1 MKIGLVLCMAIW
13 LSPVLALASPQASGV
28 PSDGKISFDIFR
40 SGKKLGTHSVAFHQD
55 ADTTGVKIKIN
66 MTYQLG
72 PVTLFRYAHTNT
84 EVWRNNKPVSL
95 QSETNDDGTP
105 HFVEAAWQAST
116 LKVKTDTQSFDT
128 TSSVLATSY
137 WNKDMLRAKKLLNSQ
152 TGELM
157 PIRTEYKG
165 RATVV
170 VAGQTRDVDSYVLNK
185 KGEDPIEVW
194 YDTQTREWVG
204 LRFTARGAKIEYR
217 RTDPVS

>member
-1 MKIGLVLCMAIW
+1 MKIFLVFCLVIA
-13 LSPVLALASPQASGV
+13 LSPFSAMASSPASGV

-40 SGKKLGTHSVAFHQD
+40 SGKKLGTHSVAFNQE
-55 ADTTGVKIKIN
+55 ADTTRVKIKIN
-66 MTYQLG
+66 MAYQLG

-84 EVWRNNKPVSL
+84 EIWRHNKPVSL
-95 QSETNDDGTP
+95 KSETNDDGTP

-128 TSSVLATSY
+128 PSSVLATSY

-165 RATVV
+165 RATMAI
-170 VAGQTRDVDSYVLNK
+170 AGQTRDVDSYILNK

-204 LRFTARGAKIEYR
+204 LKFTARGAKIEYR
-217 RTDPVS
+217 RTDPIS